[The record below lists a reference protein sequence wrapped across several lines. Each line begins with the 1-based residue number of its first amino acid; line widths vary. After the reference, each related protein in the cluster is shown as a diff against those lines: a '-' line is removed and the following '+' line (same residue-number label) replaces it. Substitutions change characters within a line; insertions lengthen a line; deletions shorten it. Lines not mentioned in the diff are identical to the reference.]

1 MPSPTLN
8 DYKNILTDV
17 KIEDYWP
24 SYQAVYVQSLRK
36 IAHIRSYFGI
46 EREFDRYYH
55 LLKRQLRDGTNF
67 DEMREED
74 VLQLAASR
82 TFDADKVWPNPNLH
96 IPLEKAHLSITKKDS
111 ISNP

>member
-1 MPSPTLN
+1 MAILGLLPRSISSISNIVAQTYKGHVTIVPSPTLN
-8 DYKNILTDV
+8 DYRNILTDV

-55 LLKRQLRDGTNF
+55 LLKSQLRDGTNF

-74 VLQLAASR
+74 VL
-82 TFDADKVWPNPNLH
+82 
-96 IPLEKAHLSITKKDS
+96 
-111 ISNP
+111 